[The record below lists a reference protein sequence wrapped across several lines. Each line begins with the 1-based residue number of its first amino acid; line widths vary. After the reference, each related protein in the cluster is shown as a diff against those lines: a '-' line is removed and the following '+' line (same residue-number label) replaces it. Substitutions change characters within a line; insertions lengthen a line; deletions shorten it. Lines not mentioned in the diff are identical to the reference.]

1 MYITPNL
8 NKSGEKSLNEHE
20 NGKELRQN
28 HVVKIYDPW
37 FMFSIKPFK

>member
-20 NGKELRQN
+20 NGKDLRQR
-28 HVVKIYDPW
+28 ITW
-37 FMFSIKPFK
+37 